1 VRSAILAFA
10 AGVWALQAVSR
21 ADVLLVPHHGSG
33 TSSTPAFLAA
43 VRPAHAVFTTGYRN
57 RFGHPKPEIAAR
69 YLAGGAAGWRT
80 DRDGAVTV
88 TLAAA
93 EVRVARFR
101 DAQRRYWRQ

>member
-1 VRSAILAFA
+1 
-10 AGVWALQAVSR
+10 
-21 ADVLLVPHHGSG
+21 VPHHGSG

-69 YLAGGAAGWRT
+69 YLAAGAAGWRT

-88 TLAAA
+88 TLATG

-101 DAQRRYWRQ
+101 DAQRRYWR